1 MDKTTSAGVGSGVQ
15 RELPSGKEAAPAAKP
30 EAWDD
35 SVPATGEASARSSGS
50 AAPFLEA
57 LDRKTALRALLL
69 TLLSGVC
76 GYLLTG
82 AFLGTDPAILAVAA
96 HRPSAGLDPWLFW
109 LRLCL
114 SALPAWIMLCISGL
128 CCFGSAL
135 ASLTLGFCGLCDGAA
150 LSALALAASFGDIT
164 SGDAVAAGGRLIPP
178 FLLYTLLLW
187 AARVMLFQFIK
198 ATSDGLS
205 DPATQL
211 CAGQRGLSPLI
222 LRHLAV
228 CLATCLLGMAAA
240 GIYTGWMYSLL

>member
-1 MDKTTSAGVGSGVQ
+1 MDKTTSAGAGSGVQ
-15 RELPSGKEAAPAAKP
+15 RKLPPGKEAAPAAKP

-57 LDRKTALRALLL
+57 LNRKTALRALLL

-82 AFLGTDPAILAVAA
+82 AFLGTESAILAVAA

-114 SALPAWIMLCISGL
+114 SALPAWAMLCVSGL
-128 CCFGSAL
+128 CCFGPAL
-135 ASLTLGFCGLCDGAA
+135 ASLTLAFRGLCDGAA
-150 LSALALAASFGDIT
+150 LSALALAVSCGDIP

-187 AARVMLFQFIK
+187 VARVMLFQFIK

-211 CAGQRGLSPLI
+211 RTGQRGLSPLI

-228 CLATCLLGMAAA
+228 CLAIGLWGMAAT